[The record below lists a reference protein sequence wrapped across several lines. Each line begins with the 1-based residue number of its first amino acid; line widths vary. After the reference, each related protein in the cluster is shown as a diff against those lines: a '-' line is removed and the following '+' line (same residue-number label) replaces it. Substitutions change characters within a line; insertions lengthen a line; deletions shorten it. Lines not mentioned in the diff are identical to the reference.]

1 MYQALYRKYRPTSF
15 DDVVGQ
21 KHITDILRQE
31 VASGRIAHAYLFTG
45 SRGTGKTT
53 CSKILAKAV
62 NCPHQSGGNPCGVC
76 DVCRGI
82 DNGSITDVLEI
93 DAASNN
99 GVDNIRDLRAETNFT
114 PASVK
119 YRIYIIDEAHMLSIG
134 AANALLKILE
144 EPPEYVIFILATTEL
159 HKIPATILSRCQRFS
174 FKRIS
179 PEVIS
184 QRVKDVASREDLEI
198 DNDAADMIAKLADGG
213 MRDALSLLDLCSGL
227 GKKITMDTVIE
238 SAGLAGSE
246 TLSSLSLKLIEGN
259 IGGAFEIL
267 SDLYENSIDVIRLCD
282 QLIGRFRNLMII
294 KTAANS
300 SDLIICDPKELE
312 DMKSI
317 ADKTS
322 LDFIFFVLDILEE
335 TFSKLSRSSSKKSE
349 LEMAIVKICCP
360 DSVNSLS
367 TLSARVAE
375 LEKKLSGVSVSDL
388 PKSEPN
394 TAKAS
399 SKVPSESA
407 PKTPTKVSADISA
420 PSDGT
425 TGKIEPMSDELWS
438 KILDSL
444 AKSNPPLRA
453 ALTNSQA
460 YVENDIIYIDSS
472 DALFLRLI
480 KENEYSKESLREAIK
495 AETGKRYRLGPYN
508 RKKQKNES
516 EPLSPFQEISKL
528 ADEMG
533 IKKE

>member
-184 QRVKDVASREDLEI
+184 QRVKDVASRENLEI

-246 TLSSLSLKLIEGN
+246 TLSSPRSM
-259 IGGAFEIL
+259 
-267 SDLYENSIDVIRLCD
+267 D
-282 QLIGRFRNLMII
+282 
-294 KTAANS
+294 T
-300 SDLIICDPKELE
+300 
-312 DMKSI
+312 
-317 ADKTS
+317 
-322 LDFIFFVLDILEE
+322 FF
-335 TFSKLSRSSSKKSE
+335 
-349 LEMAIVKICCP
+349 
-360 DSVNSLS
+360 
-367 TLSARVAE
+367 
-375 LEKKLSGVSVSDL
+375 
-388 PKSEPN
+388 
-394 TAKAS
+394 
-399 SKVPSESA
+399 
-407 PKTPTKVSADISA
+407 
-420 PSDGT
+420 
-425 TGKIEPMSDELWS
+425 
-438 KILDSL
+438 L
-444 AKSNPPLRA
+444 AM
-453 ALTNSQA
+453 
-460 YVENDIIYIDSS
+460 V
-472 DALFLRLI
+472 
-480 KENEYSKESLREAIK
+480 
-495 AETGKRYRLGPYN
+495 
-508 RKKQKNES
+508 
-516 EPLSPFQEISKL
+516 
-528 ADEMG
+528 
-533 IKKE
+533 